1 MLLIFFLLKGE
12 RLRFMNL
19 KAETQNLFRKKFD
32 FSTKNYKE
40 KIFSIETNKF
50 SRVLFCHEFITD
62 AQEKKRVNEF
72 GKRLIKD
79 NYNEFS
85 KFSDD
90 NDFIF
95 RFKKEKFDKKKFENE
110 VDYLLYITCID
121 MKTKDIINCKNLNE
135 DEIRIKV
142 L

>member
-1 MLLIFFLLKGE
+1 M
-12 RLRFMNL
+12 
-19 KAETQNLFRKKFD
+19 
-32 FSTKNYKE
+32 
-40 KIFSIETNKF
+40 
-50 SRVLFCHEFITD
+50 
-62 AQEKKRVNEF
+62 EKKRVNEF
-72 GKRLIKD
+72 GKKLIKE

-121 MKTKDIINCKNLNE
+121 MKTKDIIHCKNLNE

-142 L
+142 LLKYISLSLFFLGSFKSIFPK